1 MNILLLKSGSGYS
14 ELTEFM
20 QLVLGKYKII
30 EVKELDAFNIY
41 VTLSQFDESYNK
53 EECYPE

>member
-1 MNILLLKSGSGYS
+1 
-14 ELTEFM
+14 M